1 MMEHDDF
8 DSDPMAA
15 FLVRYSPV
23 GPMPVDAA
31 MALSTANQARPGILS
46 PRADKDEEEE
56 EF

>member
-1 MMEHDDF
+1 MNTREDF

-31 MALSTANQARPGILS
+31 IAMSTANQSRPGILS
-46 PRADKDEEEE
+46 PRADKDEKEQTT
-56 EF
+56 

>member
-1 MMEHDDF
+1 MNTREDF

-31 MALSTANQARPGILS
+31 IALSTANQARPGILS
-46 PRADKDEEEE
+46 PRADKDEVE

>member
-1 MMEHDDF
+1 MSTREDF

-46 PRADKDEEEE
+46 PRADKDEVE